1 MKIRKNYL
9 PKPEKIFKRGL
20 YEIMWGSANHRQ
32 YGGKSAQKKK
42 KR

>member
-20 YEIMWGSANHRQ
+20 YEIMWGANHRQ